1 MLNIIMSII
10 MAATTA
16 NQESD
21 VQVWSV
27 EYDGQIYTYEAT
39 APDSEGAYIVTL
51 DGRTL
56 YINELTANQE
66 VSE

>member
-39 APDSEGAYIVTL
+39 TQDAEGAYIITL

>member
-10 MAATTA
+10 ALTA
-16 NQESD
+16 NQEYN

-39 APDSEGAYIVTL
+39 APNSEGAYIITL
-51 DGRTL
+51 DGRTV
-56 YINELTANQE
+56 YISDITVNQE
-66 VSE
+66 V